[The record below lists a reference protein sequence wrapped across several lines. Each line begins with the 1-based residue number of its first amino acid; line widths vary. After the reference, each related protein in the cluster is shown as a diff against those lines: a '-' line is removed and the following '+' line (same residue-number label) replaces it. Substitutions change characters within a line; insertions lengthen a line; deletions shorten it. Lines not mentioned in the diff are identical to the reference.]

1 MIDKLIQLTASDAV
15 QKLRSGDI
23 SPLDMISAAE
33 KRIAEV
39 EPAINAFSLGIFYYI
54 SLKLKEN
61 YLLENWKLLLA
72 FLLPGFFLSTA
83 LESLVVNFSVF
94 KADLSL
100 LSNKINALEIP

>member
-39 EPAINAFSLGIFYYI
+39 EPAINALPTLCLERARDHAKRLMSVKDKKQNHPPGWLAG
-54 SLKLKEN
+54 LPVAC
-61 YLLENWKLLLA
+61 LLYTS
-72 FLLPGFFLSTA
+72 PSPRDLSTSRMPSSA
-83 LESLVVNFSVF
+83 
-94 KADLSL
+94 
-100 LSNKINALEIP
+100 